1 MAIKAIWLKKQ
12 IETKRAEMAALE
24 AESEKLETRAAEL
37 QAAIDEVNEETPQEQ
52 RDALDES
59 IGEHEEAVAE
69 LDGKK
74 QTLQAEINELEEDLR
89 KQEEDQVPP
98 AEEPETPKEERKDDT
113 MDKKFTAEEMQ
124 ERKAFVETVRALVN
138 KQPITRGNDYNMTQ
152 GNNGYIVPKTIAQ
165 EVITKVCEIC
175 PVFEQAHR
183 YDVKG
188 TLEIPYYPASSS
200 HVVAAGY
207 KDEMA
212 ALEASSGD
220 FNTIELT
227 GFLAGALAKISKKL
241 INNTDIDVVPF
252 ITDQMAEAFRVF
264 YEHECL
270 KGTASKATGLI
281 AGIAAGNTVTGFKT
295 KVTADQLIEVQDKVP
310 DAFQGSCCWIMSS
323 KTRTKIR
330 QLKNQDGEYLLNKN
344 LADGF
349 GYTLLGKPVYL
360 SDNMDELGAQNKYPI
375 VYGDL
380 SGLAVKVAEDLE
392 IEVLNEL
399 FATQHAVGVIGWTE
413 IDTKVEN
420 EQKFAALKTSNSDS

>member
-24 AESEKLETRAAEL
+24 AEGEKLETRAAEL
-37 QAAIDEVNEETPQEQ
+37 KAAIDEVNEETPQEQ

-74 QTLQAEINELEEDLR
+74 QTLQAEIDELEEDLR
-89 KQEEDQVPP
+89 KQEEDQEPP

-138 KQPITRGNDYNMTQ
+138 KQPITRADYNMTQ

-270 KGTASKATGLI
+270 KGTANKATGLI
-281 AGIAAGNTVTGFKT
+281 AGVAAGNTVTGFKT

-310 DAFQGSCCWIMSS
+310 DAFQGNCCWIMSS
-323 KTRTKIR
+323 STRTAIR
-330 QLKNQDGEYLLNKN
+330 KLKNQDGEYLLNKN

-349 GYTLLGKPVYL
+349 GYTLLGRPVYL
-360 SDNMDELGAQNKYPI
+360 SDNMDELGTQNKYPI

-413 IDTKVEN
+413 IDAKVEN

>member
-12 IETKRAEMAALE
+12 IDTKRAELAKLE
-24 AESEKLETRAAEL
+24 AESEALDIRAAEL
-37 QAAIDEVNEETPQEQ
+37 ETAISEVTEETPQEQ
-52 RDALDES
+52 RDALDEA
-59 IGEHEEAVAE
+59 IGEHEKATEE
-69 LDGKK
+69 LEGKK
-74 QTLQAEINELEEDLR
+74 TTLKAEIDELEEDLT
-89 KQEEDQVPP
+89 KQEEDQEPP
-98 AEEPETPKEERKDDT
+98 AEEPKEPTEERKDDT
-113 MDKKFTAEEMQ
+113 MDRKFTAEEMQ
-124 ERKAFVETVRALVN
+124 QREAFVEVVRAIVN
-138 KQPITRGNDYNMTQ
+138 KTPIAKRDDYNMIQ
-152 GNNGYIVPKTIAQ
+152 GNNGYVVPKTIAE

-175 PVFEQAHR
+175 PIFEKAHR

-188 TLEIPYYPASSS
+188 TLEVPFYPASSS
-200 HVVAAGY
+200 HVIAAAY

-220 FNTIELT
+220 FGTIELT

-241 INNTDIDVVPF
+241 INNTDIDVIPF

-264 YEHECL
+264 YEHEGL
-270 KGTASKATGLI
+270 IGTSNKATGLL

-310 DAFQGSCCWIMSS
+310 DAYQGNCCWIMSS
-323 KTRTKIR
+323 KTRTAIR
-330 QLKNQDGEYLLNKN
+330 KLKDENGQYLLNKD
-344 LADGF
+344 LSDGF

-360 SDNMDELGAQNKYPI
+360 SDNMPELGTNNNKAV

-380 SGLAVKVAEDLE
+380 SGLAYKVTEDLE

-420 EQKFAALKTSNSDS
+420 EQKFACLKCSNSDS